1 MEETQRQNLVMA
13 FNNVLRTSALVGVV
27 DLQRAAL
34 GFSALLDQ
42 VPEGSPIPLE
52 PLYDFL
58 LEQKGPENG
67 VREVIVFMK
76 SRESRFGVT
85 MELPPKLASLTEDEV
100 NKLIVAFTNRGA
112 SSGTYAG
119 KSIEGAGQAQ
129 KGKTPSGT
137 TTTSAINGSMPA
149 GGQAKR
155 EKLKPSMPTQTKL
168 GILLA
173 VLAVL
178 LIANLIFNAATAVP
192 PPQPLSLNDPA
203 GLPCVDP
210 IVAANRVVVCRVPA
224 AFFKNPQSVVDAK
237 AAITFSAIKAQGL
250 AAIYVYK
257 LEDGG
262 MVLTIP

>member
-42 VPEGSPIPLE
+42 VPDGSPIPLA

-119 KSIEGAGQAQ
+119 KSIENSGQVQ
-129 KGKTPSGT
+129 KGKTPSGST
-137 TTTSAINGSMPA
+137 TVNAVNGGS
-149 GGQAKR
+149 AKR
-155 EKLKPSMPTQTKL
+155 EKPKPSMPTQTKL
-168 GILLA
+168 GIVLA
-173 VLAVL
+173 VLAIL
-178 LIANLIFNAATAVP
+178 LIANLIFNAVTAVP

-210 IVAANRVVVCRVPA
+210 VVAADRVVVCRVPA

-237 AAITFSAIKAQGL
+237 AAITFAAIKAQGL

-257 LEDGG
+257 VEDGG
-262 MVLTIP
+262 MVLTLP